1 MAERRMFAKTIID
14 SDAFIDMPLSTQ
26 ALYFHLSMRGDDEGF
41 INNPKRIQRMI
52 GATEDDLKLLIAKN
66 FIITFE
72 SGVIVIKH
80 WKIHNY
86 IRADRLVKTKYE
98 EEKRLLTTKENGS
111 YTLLENQNLI
121 EDCDDERKIAYKKSS
136 LPYSFNYKIKRAFEG
151 IKCPVC
157 GKTMTSSIKNNMP
170 TIQHNLP
177 ISMGGEHELDN
188 ISVICLSCNT
198 SIQDTETDE
207 LNNKEVI
214 DTWDKIIELEKN
226 GIDWFWNL
234 DQLKACQPNDGQMAA
249 QVSIGKVSIDKNN
262 KENSKKKN
270 FTPPTL
276 EQLNT
281 FIKEH
286 NLNVDA
292 QVFFDYYESNGWMVG
307 RNKMKSYEATLR
319 RWHRTQKTEKSPT
332 WLNQDIKAERS
343 DVEITEEDLRSA
355 GIIE

>member
-1 MAERRMFAKTIID
+1 MAERRMFTKKVTD
-14 SDAFIDMPLSTQ
+14 SDSFIELPSSAQ
-26 ALYFHLSMRGDDEGF
+26 ALYFHLNQGADDDGF
-41 INNPKRIQRMI
+41 NNQVQNAMFKSH
-52 GATEDDLKLLIAKN
+52 ATIDDLKVLMMKN
-66 FIITFE
+66 FIIRFE

-80 WKIHNY
+80 WRLHNTL
-86 IRADRLVKTKYE
+86 RKDRYTPTNFQE
-98 EEKRLLTTKENGS
+98 EFKLLGIKDNGS
-111 YTLLENQNLI
+111 YTLN
-121 EDCDDERKIAYKKSS
+121 
-136 LPYSFNYKIKRAFEG
+136 
-151 IKCPVC
+151 
-157 GKTMTSSIKNNMP
+157 
-170 TIQHNLP
+170 
-177 ISMGGEHELDN
+177 
-188 ISVICLSCNT
+188 
-198 SIQDTETDE
+198 
-207 LNNKEVI
+207 
-214 DTWDKIIELEKN
+214 
-226 GIDWFWNL
+226 
-234 DQLKACQPNDGQMAA
+234 NDGCQMVANRLP

-292 QVFFDYYESNGWMVG
+292 QVFYDYYESNGWMVG

-343 DVEITEEDLRSA
+343 NVEITEEDLRSA